1 MRTHADVCWRIDMH
15 AQAESRALL
24 AKDALQ
30 DTLDALR
37 QKMAVQEL
45 EHAEAER
52 RWREERMLTYADAC

>member
-1 MRTHADVCWRIDMH
+1 MH